1 MLRVDLGRL
10 AREGS
15 ILVEA
20 QVAAGDGL
28 WQDVGVRW
36 EGPVDVR
43 LRAAYAGTGEVVVR
57 GTLRGELKQ
66 ECRRCLEPVKGGVD
80 QNVTLVFVSTVDG
93 EDADEG
99 DVHTYDPARGTLDLS
114 AAVSEEV
121 FLAANPDVVC
131 DPKCRVLCPRCGA
144 NLNEG
149 PCGCTV
155 EEVDPRWEALRALKG
170 K

>member
-15 ILVEA
+15 VPVEA
-20 QVAAGDGL
+20 LVPAEDGL
-28 WQDVGVRW
+28 WQDSGISW
-36 EGPVDVR
+36 NGPAEVR

-57 GTLRGELKQ
+57 GRVSGALKQ
-66 ECRRCLEPVKGGVD
+66 ECRRCLEPVEGRVD

-99 DVHTYDPARGTLDLS
+99 DVHTYDPARGSLDLS
-114 AAVSEEV
+114 RAVREELI
-121 FLAANPDVVC
+121 LAANPYVVC
-131 DPKCRVLCPRCGA
+131 DPECRGLCPRCGA

-149 PCGCTV
+149 PCGCA
-155 EEVDPRWEALRALKG
+155 EEEIDPRWEALRALKG
-170 K
+170 R